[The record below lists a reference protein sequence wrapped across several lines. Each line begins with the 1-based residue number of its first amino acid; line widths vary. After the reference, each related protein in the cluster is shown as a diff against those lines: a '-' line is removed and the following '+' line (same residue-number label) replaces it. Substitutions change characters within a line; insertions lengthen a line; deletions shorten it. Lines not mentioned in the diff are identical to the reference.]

1 MNESQIVKASPLRDS
16 QIHEDKYLRGDDL
29 LGHTIGGS
37 KTEPSGSVDTVY
49 SSAWLR
55 LRCLCI
61 YAKGFFFWPLKSVY
75 SVLCKFHFDV
85 RYNLIW

>member
-1 MNESQIVKASPLRDS
+1 MNESQKFKASRLQDS
-16 QIHEDKYLRGDDL
+16 QIHEDEHLRGDDL
-29 LGHTIGGS
+29 LGYANGGS
-37 KTEPSGSVDTVY
+37 KTEPSGSGGTVY

-61 YAKGFFFWPLKSVY
+61 YARGFFWGGLKSVY

-85 RYNLIW
+85 R